1 MRELQ
6 DMLRVQAR
14 LHRKQGANALG
25 DLFDNA
31 NEEIGS
37 LKELLA
43 KANERVSELEK
54 QFETQMTNDFV
65 TTTDQAKRI
74 DELEKYNLDLAN
86 ESHNKSLAIE
96 RANKRVKE
104 LEIKSQILLIENDFM
119 RGFILDDYSVNPI
132 WLDEQ
137 LEQLRKE
144 QASE

>member
-1 MRELQ
+1 MSKECLNGSEMSKVLKAL
-6 DMLRVQAR
+6 DI
-14 LHRKQGANALG
+14 AN
-25 DLFDNA
+25 
-31 NEEIGS
+31 
-37 LKELLA
+37 
-43 KANERVSELEK
+43 
-54 QFETQMTNDFV
+54 
-65 TTTDQAKRI
+65 KRI

-144 QASE
+144 QDDV